1 MADEAVA
8 KQQCKT
14 LVKII
19 VIMKMMMITID
30 IIIMVLRDT
39 DTLERFSPLVSRRK
53 RKFLYLSHHCLWC
66 PKFEK
71 YSDIH
76 QSPWLTLP
84 FDYHKKVPRFRDTRS
99 MSLLPLSS

>member
-30 IIIMVLRDT
+30 IIIMVVRNT
-39 DTLERFSPLVSRRK
+39 DTLERFSPLVIITC
-53 RKFLYLSHHCLWC
+53 HE
-66 PKFEK
+66 EK
-71 YSDIH
+71 ESFCI
-76 QSPWLTLP
+76 
-84 FDYHKKVPRFRDTRS
+84 
-99 MSLLPLSS
+99 